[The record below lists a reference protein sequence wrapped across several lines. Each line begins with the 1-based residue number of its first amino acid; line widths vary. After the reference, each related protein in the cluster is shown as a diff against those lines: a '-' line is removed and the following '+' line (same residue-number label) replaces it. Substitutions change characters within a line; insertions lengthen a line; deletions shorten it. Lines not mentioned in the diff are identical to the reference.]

1 MKYIEINTIDLSD
14 RTTTT
19 DTDSDVDVGELLSA
33 EDHQGLVDL
42 GSESLR
48 LDEVQR
54 IAVDLDEAL
63 AFLAVGDGDSSFLKK
78 CAHTHTQKEGE
89 KKERKNNEYRTTQKK
104 IKKAQKTERN
114 ERICS

>member
-1 MKYIEINTIDLSD
+1 MKYIEINTINLSD
-14 RTTTT
+14 GTTTT

-54 IAVDLDEAL
+54 VAVDLDEAL
-63 AFLAVGDGDSSFLKK
+63 ALLAVGDSDGSFLHKDKK
-78 CAHTHTQKEGE
+78 G
-89 KKERKNNEYRTTQKK
+89 NEM
-104 IKKAQKTERN
+104 RN
-114 ERICS
+114 